1 MQVLTAVTLRDFW
14 LDDVLPFSCCPMFML
29 PRNIYDEVRVSA
41 RLGLGLGLAN
51 PSPNRNPNP
60 KQWPK
65 WWTMCDSPLNGTLTR
80 NSGAMGPL
88 KPWPRP

>member
-1 MQVLTAVTLRDFW
+1 MLTAVTLRDFW

-29 PRNIYDEVRVSA
+29 PRNIYDE
-41 RLGLGLGLAN
+41 
-51 PSPNRNPNP
+51 
-60 KQWPK
+60 WPK

-80 NSGAMGPL
+80 NPGAMEPL

>member
-1 MQVLTAVTLRDFW
+1 MIMAAAAVRINNSTREEEWAGSFV
-14 LDDVLPFSCCPMFML
+14 DVL
-29 PRNIYDEVRVSA
+29 PRNIYDEVRVRA

-80 NSGAMGPL
+80 NPGAMGPL